1 MPIGA
6 FIASNAMMDSL
17 SDHPKLGH
25 ITTFGGHPV
34 IAAAALAT
42 LEEITSSTLISET
55 LEKEALLR
63 KHLKHPLIK
72 EIRGKGLMLA
82 LMVDSPD
89 IANRLVL
96 QAKEDGLILFWL
108 LYEPKAV
115 RISPPLTISNEE
127 LIKGCSIIINILNS
141 F

>member
-1 MPIGA
+1 
-6 FIASNAMMDSL
+6 
-17 SDHPKLGH
+17 
-25 ITTFGGHPV
+25 
-34 IAAAALAT
+34 
-42 LEEITSSTLISET
+42 
-55 LEKEALLR
+55 
-63 KHLKHPLIK
+63 
-72 EIRGKGLMLA
+72 MLA
-82 LMVDSPD
+82 LMVDSPE

-115 RISPPLTISNEE
+115 RITPPLTISNEE